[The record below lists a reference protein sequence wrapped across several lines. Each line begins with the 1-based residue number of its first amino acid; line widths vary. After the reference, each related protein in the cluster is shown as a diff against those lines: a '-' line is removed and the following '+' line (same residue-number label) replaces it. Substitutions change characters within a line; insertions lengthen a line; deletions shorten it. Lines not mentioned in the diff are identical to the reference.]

1 MEYPILYQI
10 KYKTPMVYFKL
21 YGETKISV
29 VESRKRENTE
39 IDHSGDRS
47 VFLILFHQLEF
58 SGAASGNGHAGIK
71 TGNMF
76 KTRDGHILE

>member
-1 MEYPILYQI
+1 
-10 KYKTPMVYFKL
+10 MVYCEL
-21 YGETKISV
+21 YGKTKISV
-29 VESRKRENTE
+29 VEPRKRENTE

-58 SGAASGNGHAGIK
+58 SGAASGTVHVRIK

-76 KTRDGHILE
+76 KTRDGHILA

>member
-21 YGETKISV
+21 YGKTKISV

-39 IDHSGDRS
+39 IDHFGDRS

-58 SGAASGNGHAGIK
+58 SGAAYGNVHVRIK